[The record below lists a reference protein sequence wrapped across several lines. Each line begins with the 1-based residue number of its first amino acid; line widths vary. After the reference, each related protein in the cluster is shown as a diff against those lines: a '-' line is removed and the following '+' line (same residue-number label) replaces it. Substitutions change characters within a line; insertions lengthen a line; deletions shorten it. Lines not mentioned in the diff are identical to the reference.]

1 MEICGFLKRIIP
13 FWLILV
19 ECVAFTP
26 SQTMAVINGPFTT
39 SLPSGLEI
47 VPDENV
53 ATSLSSSLISSYSS
67 SPMLLSQGSGA
78 IDWSNPFE
86 AVAGG
91 ILLAYFTFSILAGL
105 KYLIKDGWR
114 PKM

>member
-1 MEICGFLKRIIP
+1 MKMYVILRNIMLY
-13 FWLILV
+13 WLFLV
-19 ECVAFTP
+19 ECAAFSP
-26 SQTMAVINGPFTT
+26 AATMVGVNSRST
-39 SLPSGLEI
+39 SSFPGSLQM

-53 ATSLSSSLISSYSS
+53 AVSLSSSLISSYSS
-67 SPMLLSQGSGA
+67 SPMLVSQGSGA

-86 AVAGG
+86 AVGGG

-105 KYLIKDGWR
+105 KYIVDGWR